1 MDGNVSFDG
10 VLKIST
16 MILKNRNSQRYFLLL
31 FIEFSVSMCFKCQY
45 NGS

>member
-16 MILKNRNSQRYFLLL
+16 MILKNRNSQRYIF
-31 FIEFSVSMCFKCQY
+31 FIVYRVLCEYVFQMST
-45 NGS
+45 